1 MIHLPRSHE
10 GVSGRTDG
18 QGPGVSRARNYL
30 NQTGLKEVNFQW
42 SFNKLKFSHVCV
54 WLSWPVKVWTLCN
67 STVGSRTA
75 LRRSDVGPVI
85 SFPKLSSPSIR
96 RTEPHWVLM
105 KADNV
110 LFAQVA

>member
-30 NQTGLKEVNFQW
+30 NQTGLEEVNFQW

-75 LRRSDVGPVI
+75 LRRSEVGPVI
-85 SFPKLSSPSIR
+85 RLLRAAVFLNSLLLPSDGPSP
-96 RTEPHWVLM
+96 TGC
-105 KADNV
+105 
-110 LFAQVA
+110 